1 MGECS
6 CVLSNMHPKSKIYTT
21 QLKLSCNM
29 NYQDATKRILDIVV
43 ACILSVIFL
52 PIWLIVPLL
61 IFLSSPGPIIYK
73 HRRVGLR
80 GKSFNMYKF
89 RSMVI
94 GADDILH
101 NGDKKLLKK
110 FKKMDWKLEAK
121 DDPRITPLGRVL
133 RALTIDEF
141 PQFYNVIRGDMSMVG
156 PRAYLERELTEQV
169 KKYPQTQPL
178 MGVVL
183 STKPGI
189 TGLWQVSGRNEVTF
203 DKRVSLDAQYA
214 NTRSLWNDLKI
225 LWKTPQAMISK
236 W

>member
-1 MGECS
+1 
-6 CVLSNMHPKSKIYTT
+6 MHPKSKIYTT

>member
-1 MGECS
+1 
-6 CVLSNMHPKSKIYTT
+6 
-21 QLKLSCNM
+21 M
-29 NYQDATKRILDIVV
+29 NYHDTTKRVLDILVASVLVV
-43 ACILSVIFL
+43 LFL
-52 PIWLIVPLL
+52 PIWLTVPVL

-73 HRRVGLR
+73 HRRVGLN
-80 GKSFNMYKF
+80 GKSFDMYKF

-94 GADDILH
+94 DADDILH
-101 NGDKKLLKK
+101 KGNKKLLKK
-110 FKKMDWKLEAK
+110 FKAMDWKLEAK

-141 PQFYNVIRGDMSMVG
+141 PQFYNVLKGDMSMVG

-169 KKYPQTQPL
+169 KKYPGTKKL
-178 MGVVL
+178 MTVVL
-183 STKPGI
+183 TTKPGI

-203 DKRVSLDAQYA
+203 DKRVSLDAQYVSS
-214 NTRSLWNDLKI
+214 RSLWNDLKI